1 MQIIPNQPAR
11 LSGAECNE
19 TPLSAKFIYY
29 PATHAGFFIA
39 KLREFNFSVRYDY
52 GFILLALG
60 LQVQVNG
67 FTVNGYL
74 SDTGN
79 L

>member
-19 TPLSAKFIYY
+19 MPLSAKFIYY
-29 PATHAGFFIA
+29 PASHAGFFIA

-60 LQVQVNG
+60 LHLYSDYKYEQVQVNG
-67 FTVNGYL
+67 FTSV
-74 SDTGN
+74 
-79 L
+79 